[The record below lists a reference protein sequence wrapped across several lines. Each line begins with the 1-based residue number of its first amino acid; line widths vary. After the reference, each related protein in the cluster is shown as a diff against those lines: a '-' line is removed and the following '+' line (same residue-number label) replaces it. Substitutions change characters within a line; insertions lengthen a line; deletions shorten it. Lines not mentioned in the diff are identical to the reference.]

1 MTIPVDDD
9 GLKRAL
15 LDYLIRMIADGH
27 IDPLLEAGLS
37 PELLDDLRNRPVRDI
52 QKVAQM
58 SLGVMLKLEPT
69 SLSTALMRLDAMT
82 RNQVLLEYYIKN
94 GAAPDLLTRL
104 FKVSDADQRALRE
117 MLCGDSGRRGRPAM
131 PEPSEREAIHATW
144 SRLEGVSEDP
154 REQYFM
160 LHQAHPDHSIATL
173 WAVVHEFA
181 DEQSGRG
188 THALAK

>member
-1 MTIPVDDD
+1 MSIPVDDD

-58 SLGVMLKLEPT
+58 SLGVVLKLEPT
-69 SLSTALMRLDAMT
+69 RLSTALMRLDAMT
-82 RNQVLLEYYIKN
+82 RNQVLLEYFITH
-94 GAAPDLLTRL
+94 GAAPDMLTRL
-104 FKVSDADQRALRE
+104 FKVSDADQRSWRDL
-117 MLCGDSGRRGRPAM
+117 LCAQSGRRGRPTM
-131 PEPSEREAIHATW
+131 PEPNEREAIHATW
-144 SRLEGVSEDP
+144 SRLQSANNDP
-154 REQYFM
+154 REQYFL
-160 LHQAHPDHSIATL
+160 LHQAHPTHSIATL
-173 WAVVHEFA
+173 WAVVHEFS

-188 THALAK
+188 GHALAK